1 MTLAFH
7 SVPLS
12 AFPALDAGGLASER
26 AVQLDPALRPAFVAD
41 GLARERLD
49 LLLSGRAFCVTTG
62 QQPGLFTGPL
72 FTVYKALTA
81 IALAESLEA
90 RVKRPVVPVFWV
102 AGDDHDFAEA
112 NHVYLLG
119 LDNEIDRV
127 ELRGRDANDPLRPLY
142 QEPLGHEVSTVIAS
156 LMTHTPDTEFRAEV
170 LAWLERHYRSEHDL
184 ATAFAGAVA
193 ELLGPL
199 GLVVLRPTHAETK
212 QVMAPHLLSALEH
225 ASALDAALAD
235 TAQDIEGAG
244 QRAPVHVG
252 DGASLVMIEGRMG
265 RDRLVIDGSR
275 FIARRSGES
284 WNLDQLR
291 AIAETEPMRL
301 SPNVLLRPVVEA
313 AILPTLAYVAGP
325 GELAYLP
332 QCRPVYDRLEVAP
345 QVPVPRWSGTI
356 VEQRVQKVLDKY
368 GITVESFGSGDVEAR
383 LAREDMPLEAT
394 AALSA
399 ITETLQVEYG
409 RLEAAAIEID
419 PTMRKPVQHARNSAL
434 SGVRSIEKR
443 LVAHLKKQNEIVAQQ
458 LAKARH
464 NLLPN
469 GQPQERI
476 FTVAPYL
483 IRYGPPFL
491 HEALDRSRRFVG
503 HTEAADLGP

>member
-1 MTLAFH
+1 VTLAFH

-12 AFPALDAGGLASER
+12 SFPTLDTVGLAAER

-41 GLARERLD
+41 GLAQNRLD
-49 LLLSGRAFCVTTG
+49 LLLSGQAFCVTTG

-72 FTVYKALTA
+72 FTIYKALTA

-127 ELRGRDANDPLRPLY
+127 ELRVRDGNDPLRPLY

-170 LAWLERHYRSEHDL
+170 LAWLERHYRSESDF

-212 QVMAPHLLSALEH
+212 RVMAPYLLSALEH
-225 ASALDAALAD
+225 ASALDAALAEA
-235 TAQDIEGAG
+235 AQDIERAG

-252 DGASLVMIEGRMG
+252 DGATLVMIEGRLG
-265 RDRLVIDGSR
+265 RDRLVIDGSG
-275 FIARRSGES
+275 FTARRSGES
-284 WNLDQLR
+284 WDLDQLR
-291 AIAETEPMRL
+291 RIAETEPTRL

-325 GELAYLP
+325 GELVYLP
-332 QCRPVYDRLEVAP
+332 QCRPVYDRLGVAP

-368 GITVESFGSGDVEAR
+368 GITLEAFGRGDVEAR
-383 LAREDMPLEAT
+383 LAREDMPPEAT

-399 ITETLQVEYG
+399 ITESLQEEYG
-409 RLEAAAIEID
+409 RLEKAAIEID
-419 PTMRKPVQHARNSAL
+419 PTMEKPVQHARNSAL

-483 IRYGPPFL
+483 IRYGPAFL
-491 HEALDRSRRFVG
+491 REALDRSRRFVG
-503 HTEAADLGP
+503 QAEAADLGP

>member
-1 MTLAFH
+1 M
-7 SVPLS
+7 
-12 AFPALDAGGLASER
+12 
-26 AVQLDPALRPAFVAD
+26 
-41 GLARERLD
+41 
-49 LLLSGRAFCVTTG
+49 SGQAFCVTTG
-62 QQPGLFTGPL
+62 QQPGLLTGPL
-72 FTVYKALTA
+72 FTIYKALTA

-90 RVKRPVVPVFWV
+90 LVKRPVVPVFWV

-127 ELRGRDANDPLRPLY
+127 ELRARDANDPLRPLY
-142 QEPLGHEVSTVIAS
+142 QEPLGHDLSTVMDS
-156 LMTHTPDTEFRAEV
+156 LMTHTPDTEFRADV
-170 LAWLERHYRSEHDL
+170 LGWLERHYRPDNDL

-212 QVMAPHLLSALEH
+212 RVMVPHLLTALEH
-225 ASALDAALAD
+225 ASALDAALAE
-235 TAQDIEGAG
+235 TAQDIERAG

-252 DGASLVMIEGRMG
+252 DGASLVMIEGRLG
-265 RDRLVIDGSR
+265 RDRLVIDGSG
-275 FIARRSGES
+275 FTARRSGES
-284 WNLDQLR
+284 WDVDQLR
-291 AIAETEPMRL
+291 RIAETEPMRL

-325 GELAYLP
+325 GEAAYLP
-332 QCRPVYDRLEVAP
+332 QCRPVYDRLGVVP
-345 QVPVPRWSGTI
+345 QMPVPRWSGTI

-368 GITVESFGSGDVEAR
+368 GITVEAFGRGDIEAR
-383 LAREDMPLEAT
+383 VAREDMPSEAT

-399 ITETLQVEYG
+399 ITESLQAEYG
-409 RLEAAAIEID
+409 RLENAAIEID
-419 PTMRKPVQHARNSAL
+419 PTMKKPVQHARNSAL

-443 LVAHLKKQNEIVAQQ
+443 LVAHLKKHNEIVAQQ

-483 IRYGPPFL
+483 IRYGPAFL
-491 HEALDRSRRFVG
+491 DEVLNRSRRFVG
-503 HTEAADLGP
+503 RAEAADLGP